1 MDLKPKK
8 ERFHTGSNPVAQ
20 GLKVEPN
27 SLNVTFYL
35 KFSAFSFEIPESF
48 VLYF

>member
-1 MDLKPKK
+1 MDLKSRK
-8 ERFHTGSNPVAQ
+8 ERFHTSSNPMAQ

-35 KFSAFSFEIPESF
+35 KFPAFSFEIPEDF